1 MKRHVKSGRSLSNS
15 SPIKNTLLY
24 ALFAGLFIACTS
36 KEPHRD
42 QSVTDQHQQK
52 PISTPVG
59 FSNRIIFTEN
69 IGWGYQI
76 FENGKL
82 IIDQK
87 NVPAVQGNTGFKT
100 KEDAEK
106 VCQFVTRKLEQKEFP
121 PSVSVDE
128 LDSLLMK

>member
-15 SPIKNTLLY
+15 SPIKHTLLY
-24 ALFAGLFIACTS
+24 ALIAGFFIACAS
-36 KEPHRD
+36 EEPHHD
-42 QSVTDQHQQK
+42 QSATNQSQK
-52 PISTPVG
+52 KTNSTPIG
-59 FSNRIIFTEN
+59 FSNRIIFNEN

-87 NVPAVQGNTGFKT
+87 NIPAVQGNSGFKT
-100 KEDAEK
+100 KEDAEI

-128 LDSLLMK
+128 IDSLLMK

>member
-1 MKRHVKSGRSLSNS
+1 MERHVKSGRSLSNS

-24 ALFAGLFIACTS
+24 ALFAGLLIACTS
-36 KEPHRD
+36 EEPHRD
-42 QSVTDQHQQK
+42 QSVTDQPQQK
-52 PISTPVG
+52 PISTPIG

>member
-1 MKRHVKSGRSLSNS
+1 MKRQVKSGRSLSNS

-24 ALFAGLFIACTS
+24 ALLAGLLIACTS
-36 KEPHRD
+36 EDPHRD
-42 QSVTDQHQQK
+42 QSATNEPKQN
-52 PISTPVG
+52 STPVG

-87 NVPAVQGNTGFKT
+87 NVPAVQGNMGFKT

-128 LDSLLMK
+128 LDSLMMK